1 MPHHA
6 RAIDATST
14 HWSRAG
20 LVESALVAL
29 FVLGVALIF
38 GSHPLPTSLDVGL
51 GLALVPAVIW
61 MVFIY
66 RQDRV
71 EPEPIGLVVGVF
83 VLGGLIATAAQG
95 PLLEAFDVDRW
106 HHRDGLSPWI
116 ASITIEGTVAML
128 CAYLA
133 VRRSVFFTSRL
144 DEPVDVIYAT
154 AASLGVAT
162 ASNVDL
168 VLHHQ
173 GVLPLASA
181 TAMASTTLVHV
192 AADVVLGCGIGR
204 RRFDSAHGNR
214 WMSAFLGGWWGRCS
228 SSPARAR
235 SVARSIRSSVS
246 TGAQA
251 RRVVLVGSHVLD
263 ALRAHEALEEEG
275 WASMSE
281 APNELQIER
290 RPAVD
295 LGVWVIAVV
304 LLGSGYAYARST
316 EPAARRVFAFE
327 GAMHASLPAGWSSHE
342 EEGRFVAQLPGLDGV
357 PPTVVVEPLTV
368 PDDEEGAALFFDLE
382 LTRMQEARASG
393 GVGFR
398 VLHVDERDVPDGTTG
413 TWVWYAIVREPP
425 GASPR
430 GRGAPGAR
438 PRRRRLGE
446 KTRNGHAWHVGAF
459 EPLRKRRRR
468 ERRLASV
475 VEGIRFSE

>member
-1 MPHHA
+1 MENTRCCVCHEYFADDEVRWLGGRAFCAAHHA
-6 RAIDATST
+6 RAIEATST

-95 PLLEAFDVDRW
+95 PLLEVFDVERW

-133 VRRSVFFTSRL
+133 VRYSVFFTSEL
-144 DEPVDVIYAT
+144 DEPVDGVIYAT

-173 GVLPLASA
+173 GVLPLAGA

-192 AADVVLGCGIGR
+192 AAGVVLGYGIGR
-204 RRFDSAHGNR
+204 RRFDSAHGHR
-214 WMSAFLGGWWGRCS
+214 WMALAFLGSVIVQGAFHELV
-228 SSPARAR
+228 ARAGTIGG
-235 SVARSIRSSVS
+235 SFDPVLGFGVALGLGV
-246 TGAQA
+246 
-251 RRVVLVGSHVLD
+251 VVLVGSHVLTMRF
-263 ALRAHEALEEEG
+263 AREALEE
-275 WASMSE
+275 
-281 APNELQIER
+281 
-290 RPAVD
+290 
-295 LGVWVIAVV
+295 
-304 LLGSGYAYARST
+304 
-316 EPAARRVFAFE
+316 
-327 GAMHASLPAGWSSHE
+327 
-342 EEGRFVAQLPGLDGV
+342 GR
-357 PPTVVVEPLTV
+357 
-368 PDDEEGAALFFDLE
+368 
-382 LTRMQEARASG
+382 
-393 GVGFR
+393 VGF
-398 VLHVDERDVPDGTTG
+398 HE
-413 TWVWYAIVREPP
+413 
-425 GASPR
+425 
-430 GRGAPGAR
+430 
-438 PRRRRLGE
+438 
-446 KTRNGHAWHVGAF
+446 
-459 EPLRKRRRR
+459 
-468 ERRLASV
+468 
-475 VEGIRFSE
+475 